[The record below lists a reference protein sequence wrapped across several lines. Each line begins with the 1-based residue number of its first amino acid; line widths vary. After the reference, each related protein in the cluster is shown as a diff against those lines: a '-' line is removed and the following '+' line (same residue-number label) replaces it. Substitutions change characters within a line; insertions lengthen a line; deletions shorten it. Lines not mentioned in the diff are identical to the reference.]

1 MNTKNQVI
9 ELVVY
14 RLNADP
20 TAHRTTLIEQTTQ
33 GLAQLAGYQ
42 SRKVY
47 QATDDPHL
55 LVDYVAWD
63 TLENALDAAANMSK
77 VPELA
82 TFMKLID
89 RIVIMK
95 HFTEFV

>member
-1 MNTKNQVI
+1 MDTKNQVI

-14 RLNADP
+14 RLNTDP
-20 TAHRTTLIEQTTQ
+20 SAHRAILIEQTNQ

-77 VPELA
+77 VPELVN
-82 TFMKLID
+82 FMKLID
-89 RIVIMK
+89 SVVMMK